1 MDIAQDI
8 TAIENKVAAFRAILK
23 TDMQKAAAAALPIT
37 TKILTMLQSPTG
49 IVIEGLVPQGTA
61 IAADIETAIKAAVPA
76 LELLNGIG
84 DVGSAKAVLQRL
96 GATITSLEH
105 GGTHPFSFYVMAF
118 EYVFNLTPALPTAP
132 AA

>member
-1 MDIAQDI
+1 MTILQDI
-8 TAIENKVAAFRAILK
+8 EAIESKVAAFRAILK
-23 TDMQKAAAAALPIT
+23 SDMQKAAAAALPIT
-37 TKILTMLQSPTG
+37 TKILTMLQSPAG
-49 IVIEGLVPQGTA
+49 IVIEGLVPQGAA

-76 LELLNGIG
+76 LELLQGAG
-84 DVGSAKAVLQRL
+84 DVGNVKAVLQRL
-96 GATITSLEH
+96 GSTITQLEH